1 MDILERILNL
11 RLERNWTEYRLSEE
25 SGIAQT
31 TISSWYSKGI
41 TPTIPSL
48 INICNAFN
56 ITLSEFFAL
65 DNSPVVLTDIQKEML
80 DAFNK
85 LNIHQQQLII
95 ELVESM
101 NENQ

>member
-31 TISSWYSKGI
+31 TISSWYSKSI

-48 INICNAFN
+48 VNICNAFN

-65 DNSPVVLTDIQKEML
+65 DDSPVVLTDRQKEIVN
-80 DAFNK
+80 AFNK
-85 LNIHQQQLII
+85 LNDQQQMLII
-95 ELVESM
+95 ELVKSM
-101 NENQ
+101 NEN

>member
-1 MDILERILNL
+1 MDIFDRILKL

-41 TPTIPSL
+41 TPTVPSL

-65 DNSPVVLTDIQKEML
+65 DNSPVVLTESQKEMI

-85 LNIHQQQLII
+85 LNTQQQKLII
-95 ELVESM
+95 ELVKCM
-101 NENQ
+101 NDN